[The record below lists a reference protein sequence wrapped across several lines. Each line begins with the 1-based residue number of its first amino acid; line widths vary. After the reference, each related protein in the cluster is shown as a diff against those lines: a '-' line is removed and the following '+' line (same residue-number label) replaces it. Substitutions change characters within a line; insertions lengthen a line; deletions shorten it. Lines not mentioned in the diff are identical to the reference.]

1 MQSGSELAGDL
12 SAEATDQT
20 GGFTPDPFMRLAHGL
35 AIPEYLLCISSVQI
49 HKAVGRE
56 NGGEADQECD

>member
-35 AIPEYLLCISSVQI
+35 AIPEYLLRISSIQVHQALC
-49 HKAVGRE
+49 HE